1 MHADRT
7 NRVVLALLG
16 VLLFAGGTLG
26 VLAGTEALGRDLDRR
41 RLLDNPVARF
51 IGDNSGW
58 FWPAAALGAALL
70 ALLGLR
76 WLVAVLS
83 PAPRAGDIVIRSDR
97 SAGRTTLRPGALGDA
112 LATELQT
119 YRGVHAARVRVSGTP
134 TDPGL
139 EVAVRTTED
148 ADLAQLR
155 HRIETEALIHTRQ
168 ALDAPQLPIR
178 LDLTTTDH
186 RSSRVS

>member
-51 IGDNSGW
+51 IGDNSVW
-58 FWPAAALGAALL
+58 FWPTVALAAALL
-70 ALLGLR
+70 ALLALR
-76 WLVAVLS
+76 WLIAVLS
-83 PAPRAGDIVIRSDR
+83 PAPRAGDIAIRGDR
-97 SAGRTTLRPGALGDA
+97 SAGRTSLRSGALGDA
-112 LATELQT
+112 LTTELQT
-119 YRGVHAARVRVSGTP
+119 YRGVHAAHVRVSGTP
-134 TDPGL
+134 TAPGL
-139 EVAVRTTED
+139 DIAVRTTED
-148 ADLAQLR
+148 ADLARLR
-155 HRIETEALIHTRQ
+155 QRIETEALTHARQ
-168 ALDAPQLPIR
+168 AIDTPQLPIR

-186 RSSRVS
+186 RSSRVA